1 MKKLGPVSLPQ
12 DHPSDYHRRLVVML
26 YQYLRDIVQRV
37 NALIDASGSGSSV
50 VSGLATVTV
59 PTNSYFH
66 QESVTLTGCTASM
79 RIVCSLAPHSD
90 ADVNDEEMLS
100 VVALSASP
108 GTDTATVSIAFS
120 EPTTGPVKIN
130 LMAV

>member
-1 MKKLGPVSLPQ
+1 MKKLGPVSFPQ

-66 QESVTLTGCTASM
+66 QESVALTGCTASM